1 MGTRRQQRSL
11 PAPRHS
17 TSNLQLSDLHS
28 VQCCQCIS
36 PFERSSGW
44 SRHRYLTSAG
54 HAATFNEP
62 FTTAGYAS
70 GAGAPGLKKSETF
83 AYIVAH
89 NVIRSHAAV
98 VKAFRDLKASSPPV
112 VHQKARISI
121 TLNSDAAYP
130 LDATN
135 PLDVAAAERKMQFEL
150 GWFLSPMITG
160 DYPAVMRGRVGDRL
174 PRFTPEETALVKG
187 SYDLLMLNHYSSKL
201 VTDCGA
207 SPKSKSPCKKLGK
220 GWERDL
226 GVDISHSNELPGSRR
241 SSKDRHGR
249 LNCGWFTAYPPGYHA
264 EACEISMS
272 RLTVRCWLPLSSSL
286 TPCLTRGHVT
296 MPESTSSFI
305 VIFLLAPATKSC
317 SLSRLS
323 VSMDVV
329 NLLLKPRAGLALARA
344 ATQSLGTVVYA
355 VVIEQV
361 VEVHAFRR
369 KAQKLQQQSWRT
381 PRARRKQRAEPAPAP

>member
-36 PFERSSGW
+36 PLERSSGW

-272 RLTVRCWLPLSSSL
+272 RLTVSRALVQPRL
-286 TPCLTRGHVT
+286 TAFCLFV
-296 MPESTSSFI
+296 S
-305 VIFLLAPATKSC
+305 ATQ
-317 SLSRLS
+317 
-323 VSMDVV
+323 
-329 NLLLKPRAGLALARA
+329 GLALARA